1 VLGDH
6 QARTFWQRLPGTR
19 RRSRLYIRLRDPIDS
34 RPSSSGI
41 RERWSSWLASSG
53 PRLVSPG
60 GQGQVLQCNADLY
73 ELGPLGLQRRP
84 ESAVRIVAEVVGL
97 QEDAHLA
104 YLANVPEGRPV
115 GSPAVYAVIR
125 PLGHRTV
132 SARNSP
138 PALMTTT
145 HPAGGSGG
153 RVIRVARSR

>member
-1 VLGDH
+1 M
-6 QARTFWQRLPGTR
+6 AR
-19 RRSRLYIRLRDPIDS
+19 ILRA
-34 RPSSSGI
+34 PSG
-41 RERWSSWLASSG
+41 
-53 PRLVSPG
+53 SPG

-84 ESAVRIVAEVVGL
+84 ESAVRIAAEVVGL
-97 QEDAHLA
+97 HEDAHLA

-153 RVIRVARSR
+153 RVIDRKSTRLNSSHPSISY